1 MMNRLR
7 EDTTR
12 KFRAAVVAVITLVF
26 WNAPALGE
34 DAQTAAYDYNLA
46 QQLSNPVAALV
57 SVPLQFNYD
66 RGMGPSGDGERFQ
79 LNIQPVVPFSLT
91 PELNLISRTII
102 PVIDQKDVVPG
113 AGSQSGLGDIV
124 QSLFLSPAKPSPGGL
139 IYGVGPAFLLPTASD
154 PLLGAEQWAVGPTG
168 VVLRQ
173 QGPWTVGMLANHLWS
188 VAGDDDRASVNASFL
203 QPFVTYVTPTR
214 TTFAINTESTY
225 DWNRSQWTVPV
236 NVSVSQ
242 LLKVGNQLMQVGVGA
257 RYWAEGSEFAPEGL
271 GIRFTVTLL
280 FPR

>member
-1 MMNRLR
+1 MANNWLAKAGR
-7 EDTTR
+7 T
-12 KFRAAVVAVITLVF
+12 FRASIVALWFVAT
-26 WNAPALGE
+26 WSAPALAE
-34 DAQTAAYDYNLA
+34 DASTAANEYNLA

-66 RGMGPSGDGERFQ
+66 RGIGPSGDGERYL

-102 PVIDQKDVVPG
+102 PLIDQKDVVPG
-113 AGSQSGLGDIV
+113 GGSQSGLGDIV
-124 QSLFLSPAKPSPGGL
+124 QSLFLSPAKPTARGL

-154 PLLGAEQWAVGPTG
+154 PLLGAEQWAAGPTG

-173 QGPWTVGMLANHLWS
+173 QGPWTVGVLANHLWS
-188 VAGDDDRASVNASFL
+188 VGGDDDRASVNASFV
-203 QPFVTYVTPTR
+203 QPFVTYVTPKR
-214 TTFAINTESTY
+214 TTFAVNTESTY

-236 NVSVSQ
+236 NFSVSQ
-242 LLKVGNQLMQVGVGA
+242 LLKAGGQLFQVGVGA
-257 RYWAEGSEFAPEGL
+257 RYWAEGSEFSPEGL
-271 GIRFTVTLL
+271 GIRFTTTLL